1 MNAKFRGDKFWL
13 ALLIAIIAAR
23 LAVFAGVWIDPQRA
37 LKPDSLDYLRLADG
51 LAQGEGFVTSGNPE
65 SFRVPGYPV
74 FLAVLQQLS
83 DSLRFI
89 SFVQVMLSI
98 ATCVL
103 TWDIARTLAG
113 EKGGFI
119 GLAVQG
125 FSIVSA
131 VFACRILSEALFV
144 FIFVV
149 FLRLFL
155 LGYARPGLWG
165 GRLRVLTAGA
175 LLAAAAYVRAVAVP
189 LGFLCVG
196 YWLCKRQFKS
206 ALLLAATWLVLL
218 APWYLRNWIKTGTP
232 QFSTVAEINFYRYN
246 TCMLLAHLNERS
258 FAEQQSIIDSQLAE
272 LDTQVARARYA
283 GRRARKEIGDHPWVY
298 FGLHLGTVPGN
309 MLPAAGDLFQIV
321 GVPIGGGGTLG
332 VIRNRGVVAGVRHYF
347 RGKWIWFL
355 AAVPVVL
362 LMVAIYLLAA
372 FGLICGLREP
382 SCRPAVV
389 FMVLLAAYFII
400 APGAAANPRFRV
412 PVMPL
417 LAVVAAHSGCKKN
430 YRKNS
435 RGAQ

>member
-1 MNAKFRGDKFWL
+1 MGVKFRVDKFWL
-13 ALLIAIIAAR
+13 TLLTAVIAAR
-23 LAVFAGVWIDPQRA
+23 LAVFAGVGIDPQRA

-51 LAQGEGFVTSGNPE
+51 LVQGQGFGTPGNPE

-83 DSLRFI
+83 DSLRFV
-89 SFVQVMLSI
+89 SFVQVMLSL

-103 TWDIARTLAG
+103 TWDIARNLAG
-113 EKGGFI
+113 EKAGLI

-155 LGYARPGLWG
+155 LGYGRPGRWRC
-165 GRLRVLTAGA
+165 RLRVLTAGA
-175 LLAAAAYVRAVAVP
+175 LLAAAAYVRAVALP
-189 LGFLCVG
+189 LGFLCAG
-196 YWLCKRQFKS
+196 YWLYKRQFKS

-218 APWYLRNWIKTGTP
+218 APWYVRNWTKTGMP
-232 QFSTVAEINFYRYN
+232 HFSTVAEINFYRYN

-258 FAEQQSIIDSQLAE
+258 FAEQQSIIDSKLAE

-283 GRRARKEIGDHPWVY
+283 GRHARKEIGAHPWKY
-298 FGLHLGTVPGN
+298 LGLHLSTVPGN
-309 MLPAAGDLFQIV
+309 LLPAAGDLFQIF
-321 GVPIGGGGTLG
+321 GVPLGGGGTLG
-332 VIRNRGVVAGVRHYF
+332 VIRDRGIVAGVRHYF
-347 RGKWIWFL
+347 RGKWIWFA

-362 LMVAIYLLAA
+362 LTAVIYLLAA
-372 FGLICGLREP
+372 FGLICSLRAP
-382 SCRPAVV
+382 SSRSVV
-389 FMVLLAAYFII
+389 IFMVLLTAYFLI

-412 PVMPL
+412 PAMPL
-417 LAVVAAHSGCKKN
+417 LAVVAAHAVCKTNCHEK
-430 YRKNS
+430 S
-435 RGAQ
+435 HGAK